1 MADLMGDP
9 VFVALLAFSTIAAVI
24 VIVASMRMSRPA
36 RAPHYPPPPPPYQ
49 PPPTAAEY
57 APYYRGS
64 AFAPGPAP
72 APQQPGREPP
82 AAPESGPPDADPNAW
97 VSEAR
102 RVLLDLRHTF
112 GLATAKSCGY
122 CRRPLT
128 DPAGNPVG
136 VGFRTTYY
144 LGGARRELYCRSC
157 GRAFWTYPRPA
168 EQGDGES
175 ALEREASALA
185 PRTHPGA
192 AIHVTHPQSPPIQPL
207 PQRAAPEPEA
217 QQPPA
222 PRESERPR
230 QPAPAAGGEAQQAA
244 LDERLRQ
251 LSPNQLL
258 HLLFTCGGCIH
269 FNDGCTAT
277 AYSRRGFRVKRTHR
291 VCRWWSEQRLLTAL
305 TTGRLPINTSFIDE
319 SYPSADYEP
328 AGEEE

>member
-9 VFVALLAFSTIAAVI
+9 VFVALLAFSSIAAVI
-24 VIVASMRMSRPA
+24 VIAASMRMGRPA
-36 RAPHYPPPPPPYQ
+36 RAPHYPPPPPYQ
-49 PPPTAAEY
+49 PPPMAAEY
-57 APYYRGS
+57 APHHYRG
-64 AFAPGPAP
+64 PVDAP
-72 APQQPGREPP
+72 APQQPGGEPP
-82 AAPESGPPDADPNAW
+82 AAPESGPPDAW
-97 VSEAR
+97 VREAR
-102 RVLLDLRHTF
+102 RVLLDLRNTF
-112 GLATAKSCGY
+112 GLSSAKSCGY
-122 CRRPLT
+122 CGRPLT

-144 LGGARRELYCRSC
+144 LGGARRELYCRHC
-157 GRAFWTYPRPA
+157 GRAFWAYPRPV

-192 AIHVTHPQSPPIQPL
+192 AIHVTHPQSPPIQP
-207 PQRAAPEPEA
+207 QRAAPEPEA

-222 PRESERPR
+222 PMESERPR
-230 QPAPAAGGEAQQAA
+230 QPAPAAGGESQQAIP
-244 LDERLRQ
+244 DERLRQ

-269 FNDGCTAT
+269 FNEGCTAT

-319 SYPSADYEP
+319 SYPSPDYEP